1 MPVNY
6 TPEYLAAERKYL
18 QARTKEDRIL
28 ALEEMIRLCPKHKGA
43 SNVLA
48 QLHARLAKLKR
59 EAEAQRKQKKGGKKA
74 GISKEGEAQAC
85 LLGFTMSGKS
95 TILSKLTEARPEI
108 AEHEYTTTMPAVGMM
123 DWSGVKVQLVEV
135 PATFDPVYLSMCRS
149 ADLVVL
155 VVKDDSEKKQ
165 LEELMKDRFIRTRS
179 IAVNPH
185 KEDIGDI
192 RKKIWHALNL
202 IIVYTKRKGQISPMA
217 LPAEST
223 VRDFCMRI
231 HKDFV
236 KDFRFAF
243 LWRGGRRA
251 QVGLEYKL
259 QEGDV
264 VEVHTG

>member
-18 QARTKEDRIL
+18 QARTKEDKII

-59 EAEAQRKQKKGGKKA
+59 EAEAQRKQKRGGKKA
-74 GISKEGEAQAC
+74 GIAKEGEAQVC
-85 LLGFTMSGKS
+85 LMGLTMSGKS
-95 TILSKLTEARPEI
+95 TIISKLTEARPEI
-108 AEHEYTTTMPAVGMM
+108 AEHAYTTTRPIVGMM
-123 DWSGVKVQLVEV
+123 DWSGVKVQLVEI
-135 PATFDPVYLSMCRS
+135 PATMDPVYVSLCRS

-155 VVKDDSEKKQ
+155 VVKDDAQKRQ
-165 LEELMKDRFIRTRS
+165 LEEFCKENFLRTKS
-179 IAVNPH
+179 IVVNPF
-185 KEDIGDI
+185 KEDIGEI

-217 LPAEST
+217 LPEGSNI
-223 VRDFCMRI
+223 RDFCMRI

-243 LWRGGRRA
+243 LWRKQRKA
-251 QVGLEYKL
+251 QVGLEYRL